1 MKRRIM
7 VDAGTDLDG
16 KHLVAHG
23 KKYFSDFDHIKA
35 DVIKCVQKVT
45 NKFRSNANMRSFI
58 LALDNGE
65 GEEHF
70 LLIKFGTFLGQDAA
84 QGLVD
89 EIDAA
94 IPSLD

>member
-1 MKRRIM
+1 MRRIM

-35 DVIKCVQKVT
+35 NVIKCVQKVT
-45 NKFRSNANMRSFI
+45 NKFRSNANMQSVI

-65 GEEHF
+65 REEHF
-70 LLIKFGTFLGQDAA
+70 LLIKFDAPLSQDAA
-84 QGLVD
+84 QDLVD
-89 EIDAA
+89 EIDAV